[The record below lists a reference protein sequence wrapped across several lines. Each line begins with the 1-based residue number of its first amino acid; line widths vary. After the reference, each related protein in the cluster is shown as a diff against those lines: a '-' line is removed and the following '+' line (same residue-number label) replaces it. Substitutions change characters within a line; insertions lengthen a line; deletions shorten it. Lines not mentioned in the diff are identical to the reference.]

1 MRRLDSKT
9 VDLFNDAA
17 GTTPGSCAC
26 SIEIAHTM
34 SEALDKCREAGVD
47 RERVAD
53 RMSYLIGDKVS
64 VAMLNAYSAPSRETH
79 QINVERAIAFD
90 ATVKSVTGTSPLLRL
105 QARHAGDRVV
115 SQEEA
120 AHIEL
125 GRIFLQ
131 ERELR
136 ERKSALQVLLRGK
149 Q

>member
-1 MRRLDSKT
+1 MHRHDSKT
-9 VDLFNDAA
+9 PDLFIDSA
-17 GTTPGSCAC
+17 GNIPGSCAC

-47 RERVAD
+47 RERIAD
-53 RMSYLIGDKVS
+53 RMSYLLGDKVS
-64 VAMLNAYSAPSRETH
+64 VSMLNAYSAPSRETH

-90 ATVKSVTGTSPLLRL
+90 AAVRTVTGTRALLHL
-105 QARHAGDRVV
+105 QARHAGERVV